1 MFEFFANLFG
11 YLLQLLYELV
21 NNYGVAIILF
31 TVIIKLLLLPLSIKQ
46 QRTMKKSTEL
56 QEKMKVI
63 QFKYKSDPEKMNQ
76 EMMNLYKS
84 ENMSPFSGC
93 LTAII
98 QLLLLLSIFYLVRS
112 PLTYMEKI
120 PQDSINHYVQQLQ
133 ENGKTVSQV
142 YPEIDLIRE
151 SSWLKEQNPED
162 TNVDRLNLQMNF
174 LGLDLSK
181 VPQQNMTD
189 YTVYIIPVLYILSS
203 FISIRMNTAM
213 QAKKAKQNKE
223 EKEPKDIKIDGT
235 TGKELVP
242 QEEENNEMDAVMQTN
257 KMMSWMMPIMSISI
271 AFIAPLAKTI
281 ISEGKTTNEAIEK
294 GLKELNVSRKM
305 VDIKVLENED
315 KRSFFSI
322 LAPRVVKVE
331 MTLKESSVEK
341 HHEIKPKKEIVLSEE
356 EQEKAKENIEK
367 FLIELKPEL
376 PEDTTYSIKTEKNAI
391 YVYLNSPSLGF
402 LIGYR
407 GETLY
412 AMQNILTAIA
422 GKGIENKVR
431 VILDIEGYKAKREKT
446 LEDLAEKVAKT
457 VIRTGKPVKLEPMQ
471 AYERKIIHTELQGN
485 DKVETNSIGE
495 EPYRRIVISLK
506 K

>member
-11 YLLQLLYELV
+11 YLLQFLYGLV

-31 TVIIKLLLLPLSIKQ
+31 TVIIKLILLPLSIKQ

-93 LTAII
+93 LTAIV

-112 PLTYMEKI
+112 PLTFMEKI
-120 PQDSINHYVQQLQ
+120 PQDNINHYVQQLQ
-133 ENGKTVSQV
+133 ENSKSVSQV

-151 SSWLKEQNPED
+151 SNWLKEQNPD
-162 TNVDRLNLQMNF
+162 DPNVDKLNLQMNF

-203 FISIRMNTAM
+203 FISIRMTTAM

-223 EKEPKDIKIDGT
+223 EKVAKDVKIDGT

-242 QEEENNEMDAVMQTN
+242 QEEENDEMDAVMQTN

-271 AFIAPLAKTI
+271 AFIAPLGLALYWL
-281 ISEGKTTNEAIEK
+281 IS
-294 GLKELNVSRKM
+294 
-305 VDIKVLENED
+305 
-315 KRSFFSI
+315 
-322 LAPRVVKVE
+322 
-331 MTLKESSVEK
+331 
-341 HHEIKPKKEIVLSEE
+341 
-356 EQEKAKENIEK
+356 
-367 FLIELKPEL
+367 
-376 PEDTTYSIKTEKNAI
+376 
-391 YVYLNSPSLGF
+391 
-402 LIGYR
+402 
-407 GETLY
+407 
-412 AMQNILTAIA
+412 NILMIA
-422 GKGIENKVR
+422 ER
-431 VILDIEGYKAKREKT
+431 LILD
-446 LEDLAEKVAKT
+446 KVIK
-457 VIRTGKPVKLEPMQ
+457 
-471 AYERKIIHTELQGN
+471 
-485 DKVETNSIGE
+485 
-495 EPYRRIVISLK
+495 
-506 K
+506 